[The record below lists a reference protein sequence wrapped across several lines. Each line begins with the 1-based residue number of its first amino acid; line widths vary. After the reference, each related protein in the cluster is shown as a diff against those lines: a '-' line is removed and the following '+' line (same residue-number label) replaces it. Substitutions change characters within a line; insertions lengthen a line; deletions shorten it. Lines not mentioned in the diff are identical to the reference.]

1 MNSKIHVLIPD
12 GDSTWALSVLSCL
25 SYNPDY
31 KFFVLSNTKRT
42 ATKYSRY
49 TAYYKY
55 YKRTSDQDWLEILNK
70 EIEANDI
77 SVIVPIAEIEMQFF
91 ITYQNLLNESAK
103 LIFLPNMEA
112 FQTAIHKN
120 KLSYFIKEHQL
131 PHPKFVDFN
140 SVEAF
145 KKSSF
150 SLSFPV
156 LMKPLHDK
164 GGDGIL
170 RFDSLNSLNTYL
182 DKIADSEHVFIQ
194 EYIEGYDIDC
204 SVICLKG
211 EVLAYT
217 IQKGNLLGH
226 SPFAPQLGFNFTNND
241 KVIRLVRELMQK
253 LDWSGVA
260 HIDLRYDKKEEDY
273 KVIEINARFWGSVD
287 GSRVAGI
294 NFPELAIKL
303 AMQGSIEK
311 TSFRTIHYMRLKGV
325 LKSIKR
331 KPSFIFKRKYLLNN
345 TETKSFLR
353 DPLPTVCRFFEWF
366 SRLFQLVFMVGLV

>member
-31 KFFVLSNTKRT
+31 KFFVLSNAKRT

-49 TAYYKY
+49 TTYYKY
-55 YKRTSDQDWLEILNK
+55 YQRSSDQDWLETLNR
-70 EIEANDI
+70 EIKAHTI
-77 SVIVPIAEIEMQFF
+77 SVIIPIAENEMQFF
-91 ITYQNLLNESAK
+91 ISYQNQLDDNAK
-103 LIFLPNMEA
+103 LISLPSMEA

-120 KLSYFIKEHQL
+120 KLSYFLKDHQL

-145 KKSSF
+145 MKSSF
-150 SLSFPV
+150 DLNFPV

-170 RFDSLNSLNTYL
+170 RFDSLDSLNAYL
-182 DKIADSEHVFIQ
+182 DKIPDSEHLFMQ

-204 SVICLKG
+204 SVICLNG

-217 IQKGNLLGH
+217 IQKGNLSGH
-226 SPFAPQLGFNFTNND
+226 SPYAPQLGFNFTHND
-241 KVIRLVRELMQK
+241 KVISLVRELMQK

-260 HIDLRYDKKEEDY
+260 HIDLRYDQKEEDY

-294 NFPELAIKL
+294 NFPELAIQL
-303 AMQGSIEK
+303 ATQGSIEK
-311 TSFRTIHYMRLKGV
+311 TSFRSIYYMRLKGV

-331 KPSFIFKRKYLLNN
+331 KPLFIFKRKYLLNN
-345 TETKSFLR
+345 TEVKSFLK
-353 DPLPTVCRFFEWF
+353 DPMPTVCRFFEWF
-366 SRLFQLVFMVGLV
+366 SRLFQLVFMVDLV